1 MDTQIKTAIDSGK
14 TIVIPSAG
22 IGTGKAKLKEKAPK
36 CFEYL
41 SNELNRLLNNEM

>member
-1 MDTQIKTAIDSGK
+1 MDTQIKAAIDSGK
-14 TIVIPSAG
+14 TIVIPSGG

-41 SNELNRLLNNEM
+41 SNKLNKLLNSEM